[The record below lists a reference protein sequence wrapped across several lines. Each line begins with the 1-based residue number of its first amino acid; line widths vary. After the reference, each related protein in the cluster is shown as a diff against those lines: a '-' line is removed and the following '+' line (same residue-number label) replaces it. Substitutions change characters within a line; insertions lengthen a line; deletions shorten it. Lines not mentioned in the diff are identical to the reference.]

1 MKNFKGIILALIL
14 VVILILVGLYGFE
27 GGTKYTTYSGPVMSF
42 EYPSGWNIAVMDYNK
57 TVEVKKDDNNQY
69 EVFYLGDSPE
79 YANKLIYDNYWNY
92 YGNYT
97 ESGTTYYTFSNS
109 NNSTLYYIFA
119 KNGNSY
125 EVKGL
130 TDLMN
135 PDPMKQVIATIK

>member
-1 MKNFKGIILALIL
+1 MKNFKGIILALVL

-42 EYPSGWNIAVMDYNK
+42 EYPSGWNITVMDYNK

-79 YANKLIYDNYWNY
+79 YANKIIYDNYWNY

-97 ESGTTYYTFSNS
+97 VEGTTYYTFSS
-109 NNSTLYYIFA
+109 SDNSTLYYIFA